1 MDFENKANHRLI
13 IEAEDLGRP
22 KLKSQLK
29 LDISVQDVNDNAPV
43 FDKPNYSFPL
53 AESHVQGT
61 PVLTIHAEDKDSGK
75 NGRLTYSISPNPY
88 INILPNSGVLVLN
101 SPLKKEINPL
111 LDLIVTVVDN
121 GVPSRKASTKVKMIV
136 SDKNDFT
143 PSFNRQKY
151 VFNTV
156 ENLPVGTRVGTVK
169 ADDNDEGLNGQVQY
183 RFRTPISKFEIG
195 SSTGMFLLI
204 LKKLHFFSMYKYS
217 NFKFFS

>member
-156 ENLPVGTRVGTVK
+156 ENFPVGRK
-169 ADDNDEGLNGQVQY
+169 FKNGA
-183 RFRTPISKFEIG
+183 
-195 SSTGMFLLI
+195 
-204 LKKLHFFSMYKYS
+204 
-217 NFKFFS
+217 